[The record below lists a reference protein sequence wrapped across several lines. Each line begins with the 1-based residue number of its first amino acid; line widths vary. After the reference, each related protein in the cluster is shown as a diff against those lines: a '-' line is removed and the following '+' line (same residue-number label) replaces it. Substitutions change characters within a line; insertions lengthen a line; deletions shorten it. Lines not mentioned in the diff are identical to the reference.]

1 MKKSTDDLLKEMK
14 TNKLKTMKDYE
25 RYRQKNTE
33 SFNNTYMRLDRALM
47 SIIESKKLKK
57 STVIKRAG
65 IAQSYGYQILDGRK
79 QNPDRDKVIMMCIGM
94 ELSHEDTIE
103 MEFKPLL
110 LVKDNFP
117 KYTLSTDE
125 FDISR
130 GNKTLNIL
138 DFLLGDE
145 I

>member
-1 MKKSTDDLLKEMK
+1 MT
-14 TNKLKTMKDYE
+14 
-25 RYRQKNTE
+25 
-33 SFNNTYMRLDRALM
+33 
-47 SIIESKKLKK
+47 
-57 STVIKRAG
+57 
-65 IAQSYGYQILDGRK
+65 
-79 QNPDRDKVIMMCIGM
+79 M